1 MFYLSPSF
9 IDAGELSS
17 FIWQHLGS
25 FSALLAALEDLS
37 EAVSKGIRH
46 IEKAYERSSH
56 QDQFVAR
63 FIIREA
69 AFQLSKLSGTLEIT
83 QKKFQENGIPLID
96 GSDEEEP
103 LQYAFMSLY

>member
-1 MFYLSPSF
+1 MPLHKILFVPM
-9 IDAGELSS
+9 
-17 FIWQHLGS
+17 Q
-25 FSALLAALEDLS
+25 
-37 EAVSKGIRH
+37 
-46 IEKAYERSSH
+46 AYERSSH